1 MAKKQASQTTTMVF
15 ENEESK
21 SIWTYDL
28 SITKHGPISVEI
40 VYKKEPNDLVKQRK
54 KRKVINKVK
63 KDIKSK

>member
-1 MAKKQASQTTTMVF
+1 MAKKQASQTTTIF

-40 VYKKEPNDLVKQRK
+40 IYKKEPNDLVKQRK
-54 KRKVINKVK
+54 KRKVIK
-63 KDIKSK
+63 KQKK